1 MIFEDEFNPIEI
13 SYAIK
18 KLSRNK
24 SVSIDNLSNEMFIFA
39 ATAPSN
45 GLNSHISIILC
56 YLFNNMI
63 KTGLGNF
70 NVLLIL
76 IFRN

>member
-24 SVSIDNLSNEMFIFA
+24 SVGIDNLSNEMFILA
-39 ATAPSN
+39 STKWSKQP
-45 GLNSHISIILC
+45 HI
-56 YLFNNMI
+56 YYFMLFI
-63 KTGLGNF
+63 QQYD
-70 NVLLIL
+70 
-76 IFRN
+76 